1 MRRKKLKENKWEGRE
16 RQVDVEERNRVEN
29 SGKNKEGRREG

>member
-16 RQVDVEERNRVEN
+16 RRVEVGERNRVEN
-29 SGKNKEGRREG
+29 CGKNKEGRREG